1 MLFIAIYKQVPSAQ
15 ELTSILRTDSVDYRV
30 IAPFGN
36 IDMTI
41 IQGIQQRI
49 EWRVADLP
57 GKLFMLF
64 NFLNLMH
71 YFISHYSRS
80 TYEVII
86 EQLRRWQ
93 YLPITDINLLTL
105 TPQLGNTL
113 LFYVLELPEVESLDF
128 GRFLNQLN
136 IELNGQI
143 LEIRCREHATQLE
156 GIFQSYGVE
165 ANTIFFEARSSI
177 HEIEQTGQQ
186 ELQHHI
192 DNGKQAS
199 RRRK

>member
-1 MLFIAIYKQVPSAQ
+1 MDLPQFLPTVSKMHFGYSFYSKDLRQVPSAQ

-41 IQGIQQRI
+41 IQGIQQRL

-57 GKLFMLF
+57 DSG
-64 NFLNLMH
+64 LMH

-165 ANTIFFEARSSI
+165 ANTIFFEEKNR
-177 HEIEQTGQQ
+177 ET
-186 ELQHHI
+186 
-192 DNGKQAS
+192 S